1 MPGAMCTDET
11 LVQKYWN
18 VLPRF
23 CNDEDQ
29 EYYEELNLSLIDA
42 FSLAG
47 HRTWARSIN
56 LWRKIRSATLRARM
70 RSGRRGSNIEKA
82 LDRTPEEEEFFE
94 VTTEQLRRVVKF
106 ALETSNLNYGTD
118 WRFNDDQAE
127 EIAPSARD
135 KRNNEEIASPPAPKR
150 VRREDETAE
159 AEEKSL
165 VYESMAEAMDGMNH
179 GGGEQCAKAN
189 GNMPG
194 GKGCGVRDIRAIFD
208 SEDDD
213 DEVEMGEAEQGINEN
228 RAVKFDLIEDN
239 IDEEKHNN
247 DDREAQ
253 TPKRRKTNG
262 VDEGEHG
269 ETDTGN
275 QAARLER
282 IRSNFGKEKQ
292 DESEQDR
299 EAEQW
304 IEMNGRSNN
313 LEIDLEMTDTVK
325 ESGST
330 ETRLIDGPDRNIGD
344 QAVRPDRVRC
354 NSDKEKQD
362 QSEQEVEHVRRS
374 FIPCEDGYIHGNN
387 YSEGKHR
394 NKVPAKPGGQ
404 LPNENPVR
412 IQELGLKILVTHRG
426 QYISEEDL
434 YGMISE
440 YGEVELMTDANGGD
454 LEELPVFPSNI
465 WIRYTKEELNNLS
478 NPIFSLNKADLSII
492 HTSYQRIWTY
502 NQELRC
508 FKNISGEQ
516 WRRGR
521 WDVVTEADVEGLIE
535 DGSKIIISL
544 KKGKDWT
551 GHYTRETYVAYTGT
565 KASCTAEGDSICME
579 NALRTTTIIVP
590 GRQESSRAKLHSACV
605 FLTSTSTIQII

>member
-23 CNDEDQ
+23 CTDEDQ
-29 EYYEELNLSLIDA
+29 EYYEELNLNLIEA

-70 RSGRRGSNIEKA
+70 RSGRRGSNIKKA

-106 ALETSNLNYGTD
+106 TLETSNLKYGTD

-135 KRNNEEIASPPAPKR
+135 KRINEEIASPPAPKR

-165 VYESMAEAMDGMNH
+165 VNESMAEAMDGVNH

-208 SEDDD
+208 SDDDD
-213 DEVEMGEAEQGINEN
+213 DEVEMGEAEQGINVN

-247 DDREAQ
+247 DDRELSGTAQ

-269 ETDTGN
+269 KTNTGN
-275 QAARLER
+275 QAVRLER
-282 IRSNFGKEKQ
+282 IRSNI
-292 DESEQDR
+292 
-299 EAEQW
+299 EQW
-304 IEMNGRSNN
+304 IEMNGRA
-313 LEIDLEMTDTVK
+313 K
-325 ESGST
+325 
-330 ETRLIDGPDRNIGD
+330 P
-344 QAVRPDRVRC
+344 
-354 NSDKEKQD
+354 
-362 QSEQEVEHVRRS
+362 
-374 FIPCEDGYIHGNN
+374 
-387 YSEGKHR
+387 
-394 NKVPAKPGGQ
+394 VPAKPGGQ

-434 YGMISE
+434 YGLISE
-440 YGEVELMTDANGGD
+440 YGEVELMTDAKGGD
-454 LEELPVFPSNI
+454 LEELSVFPSNI
-465 WIRYTKEELNNLS
+465 WIRYTKDELNNLS

-521 WDVVTEADVEGLIE
+521 WDVITEADVEGLIE
-535 DGSKIIISL
+535 NGSKITVSL
-544 KKGKDWT
+544 KKGKEWT
-551 GHYTRETYVAYTGT
+551 GHYTREAYVAYTGT
-565 KASCTAEGDSICME
+565 KTSCTAEGDSICME

-590 GRQESSRAKLHSACV
+590 GRQEWSRAKLHSACV
-605 FLTSTSTIQII
+605 FLASTSTIQLI